1 MLTVKSIVP
10 GILARPS
17 GPGSG
22 RIPKP
27 FPYGPRYDGVGWDV
41 LGKVVI
47 VIGDCDKK
55 SVLLVAEVI
64 GKLELPP
71 EKVVFGVFVP
81 IAPHVGEGGIVFQAS
96 DCDLCQTVQVSGC
109 CQANVHICKTG

>member
-1 MLTVKSIVP
+1 MLTIKSIVP

-27 FPYGPRYDGVGWDV
+27 FPYAQRYDSVGWDV
-41 LGKVVI
+41 LDKVVI
-47 VIGDCDKK
+47 VIGDCDEK
-55 SVLLVAEVI
+55 SVLLVAEII

-81 IAPHVGEGGIVFQAS
+81 IAPHVGEGGIVF
-96 DCDLCQTVQVSGC
+96 
-109 CQANVHICKTG
+109 